1 MMKVQ
6 AIALS
11 VAALGAAVVLNVGS
25 AHADTLR
32 AHAVPGEKI
41 DSGLGEMPRY
51 GTVAGQKIDSGL
63 GDLPHYRHWADKTGR
78 APMGGQQLAQAELP
92 RK

>member
-1 MMKVQ
+1 MKVQ
-6 AIALS
+6 TIALT
-11 VAALGAAVVLNVGS
+11 VATLGAAVMLNVGS
-25 AHADTLR
+25 AHADTVR

-51 GTVAGQKIDSGL
+51 GTVAGQKVDSGL
-63 GDLPHYRHWADKTGR
+63 GDLPHYRYWADKTGR
-78 APMGGQQLAQAELP
+78 SPMQAQQVAQADTT

>member
-6 AIALS
+6 AIALT
-11 VAALGAAVVLNVGS
+11 VAALGAALVLNVGS
-25 AHADTLR
+25 AHADTVR

-41 DSGLGEMPRY
+41 DSGLGEMSRH
-51 GTVAGQKIDSGL
+51 GTVAGQKVDSGL

-78 APMGGQQLAQAELP
+78 EPLGHQRLAQADLP